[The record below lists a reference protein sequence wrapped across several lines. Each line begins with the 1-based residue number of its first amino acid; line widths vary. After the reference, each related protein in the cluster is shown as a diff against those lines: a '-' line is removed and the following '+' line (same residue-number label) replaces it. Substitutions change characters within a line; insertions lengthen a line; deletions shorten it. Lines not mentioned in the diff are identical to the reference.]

1 MVSFL
6 STEELTMRRWIV
18 LLLLPFC
25 FTVLAADH
33 QTNRLYQKLIQ
44 SGLMLGTANV
54 PLPAP
59 YMADGLS
66 AADQRAVIEKLPG
79 RNQEVD
85 EMLRLSPVAPFAVK
99 FHDIPSSNSREPG
112 RRIDLAFVTP
122 GSLEKLA
129 KTDVL
134 DRLLNSGRTD
144 ASITPLS
151 ETKTGNEGQ
160 AHVSLPLMDKVI
172 LDGTMQ
178 TMWTRS
184 NQSLILAGH
193 IDPRFNNDAK
203 YQNRWRLLQRD
214 ADGKLQPQAKSHP
227 YEAVAYYF
235 KFTPL
240 VEVKDALFVEA
251 HLLFAEPADWFDGA
265 NLLRSKLPIVLQT
278 KIRAFR
284 RDLMR

>member
-1 MVSFL
+1 M
-6 STEELTMRRWIV
+6 EPAMRRWIV
-18 LLLLPFC
+18 LLLLCPFAL
-25 FTVLAADH
+25 LANED
-33 QTNRLYQKLIQ
+33 QNTLFQSLLQGGLKLGQ
-44 SGLMLGTANV
+44 QQL

-66 AADQRAVIEKLPG
+66 AEEQRTVIEKLPG
-79 RNQEVD
+79 RNQDVD

-99 FHDIPSSNSREPG
+99 FTDISTGDPRLPAK
-112 RRIDLAFVTP
+112 RLDLAFVTP
-122 GSLEKLA
+122 GSLDKLA
-129 KTDVL
+129 RTDVL

-151 ETKTGNEGQ
+151 ENKTNSEGQ
-160 AHVSLPLMDKVI
+160 AHVALPLMDKV
-172 LDGTMQ
+172 LLEGTMQ
-178 TMWTRS
+178 TMWTKT
-184 NQSLILAGH
+184 NQSLILAGQ
-193 IDPRFNNDAK
+193 IDPRFTSNTQ
-203 YQNRWRLLQRD
+203 YPNRWRLLARD
-214 ADGKLQPQAKSHP
+214 AEGKLQPQSQSQE

-240 VEVKDALFVEA
+240 AGVKDALFVEA
-251 HLLFAEPADWFDGA
+251 HLLFAEPAEWFDGA